1 MRACRILPT
10 TARSALPALAIGL
23 AVFCA
28 RPVLAESI
36 DVAVRGETVVV
47 GRDLVLE
54 LRLPAAA
61 GSDAAAVTVAVAAAA
76 TDAAG
81 ARGDGPALLEE
92 ALPLRPD
99 DAAGRFVWT
108 APTRPDA
115 RPGTYNLTVT
125 VTSPV
130 GEHRWQG
137 QVTVGFGSEWTAG
150 RITHF
155 IAERGLLLFL
165 LVVFA
170 GGVLMSFTPCIYP
183 MIPITLAVLGAQA
196 QDRGVARSF
205 VTALAYGLG
214 LSLVFGAIGVVSALF
229 FSGITA
235 FLQSPAVL
243 VPIALLMV
251 WLSFAM
257 FGAYELEA
265 PAFLRNRL
273 QGAGGHRAGLVGAFA
288 AGLVAGL
295 VASPCVG
302 PFLAGLLLWVGSTG
316 NLGLG
321 FWSLFTFGL
330 GLSALLVA
338 VGTFPAFLTRLPRSG
353 GWMETVK
360 KGMGLL
366 LLYMA
371 FFFVRPPLVL
381 SEPAFLLLL
390 GAVTVLVAVFLGAF
404 DRLAPESG
412 WWPRTRKGLGLI
424 GFLIGVW
431 LLARVGLPE
440 LLPPRTTAGAG
451 APATTVAAVA
461 TAATGNG
468 TNDPTAATPLP
479 AEVPWTVLRAGEN
492 VGAQLEAAI
501 AEAQAT
507 GRPVII
513 DFWATWCAYCR
524 KLDRE
529 VWNVPEVVQESLRFT
544 AIKID
549 ATRPDD
555 ADMTAVKAMFRV
567 PGLPT
572 VAFVD
577 SSGRILHG
585 RTLSGWHEAAVFLTT
600 MRGVP

>member
-1 MRACRILPT
+1 MRRIPVLL
-10 TARSALPALAIGL
+10 RSAATLCLISLAGSAAPAAQDMQVTLRDA
-23 AVFCA
+23 
-28 RPVLAESI
+28 P
-36 DVAVRGETVVV
+36 TVI

-54 LRLPAAA
+54 LALPAAA
-61 GSDAAAVTVAVAAAA
+61 GVEAGTLAVQVLVAGQPAA
-76 TDAAG
+76 T
-81 ARGDGPALLEE
+81 LLEDP
-92 ALPLRPD
+92 LPLR
-99 DAAGRFVWT
+99 AADRPGVFIWT

-115 RPGTYNLTVT
+115 APGLYPLAVT
-125 VTSPV
+125 VLR
-130 GEHRWQG
+130 GAEEYRWQG
-137 QVTVGFGSEWTAG
+137 EIELAFGADWTPGKIA
-150 RITHF
+150 HF
-155 IAERGLLLFL
+155 IAERGMLLFL
-165 LVVFA
+165 ALVFA

-205 VTALAYGLG
+205 VTALTYGVG
-214 LSLVFGAIGVVSALF
+214 LSLVFGAIGVISALF

-243 VPIALLMV
+243 VPIALLLV

-273 QGAGGHRAGLVGAFA
+273 QGAGGNRAGLVGAFA
-288 AGLVAGL
+288 AGMVAGL

-316 NLGLG
+316 SVALG

-338 VGTFPAFLTRLPRSG
+338 VGTFPAFLAKLPRSG

-360 KGMGLL
+360 KAMGLL

-381 SEPAFLLLL
+381 PEPIFYLAL
-390 GAVTVLVAVFLGAF
+390 GAVTILVAVFVGAF
-404 DRLAPESG
+404 DRLEPGSG
-412 WWPRTRKGLGLI
+412 WWPRARKSLGLL
-424 GFLIGVW
+424 GFLVGLW
-431 LLARVGLPE
+431 LLARVALPA
-440 LLPPRTTAGAG
+440 LLPPAPSSP
-451 APATTVAAVA
+451 APAAAPSGAVAA
-461 TAATGNG
+461 AA
-468 TNDPTAATPLP
+468 PVEPLP
-479 AEVPWTVLRAGEN
+479 ADVPWEVIRTGEN
-492 VGAQLEAAI
+492 VQAFLALKTEEAR
-501 AEAQAT
+501 AT
-507 GRPVII
+507 GRPIII

-529 VWNVPEVVQESLRFT
+529 VWNRPEIVRESLRFI

-555 ADMTAVKAMFRV
+555 ADMAAVKELFRV

-572 VAFVD
+572 VAFID
-577 SSGRILHG
+577 SSGRILHAS
-585 RTLSGWHEAAVFLTT
+585 TLSGWHEAPAFLAAMRAVE
-600 MRGVP
+600 